1 MHHKYRRYGSR
12 VRTTVTLDPDTRLLV
27 ERAMR
32 ERGLT
37 FKEAVNEGLRA
48 GLGGASG
55 PRTFTT
61 PRELGPARVDL
72 TKALGLAAVL
82 EDDALARRLAE
93 GR

>member
-1 MHHKYRRYGSR
+1 MLCCRL

-32 ERGLT
+32 ERGLS
-37 FKEAVNEGLRA
+37 FKDAVNEAIRA
-48 GLGGASG
+48 ALGAPASDS
-55 PRTFTT
+55 RAYTT
-61 PRELGPARVDL
+61 PRALGPARVDL
-72 TKALGLAAVL
+72 TKALQLAGDL